1 MLKTGTQY
9 YGDLVTPSD
18 CLPRQCPRCGKTA
31 FTMEQLSRYF
41 PVRGRLN
48 SGPHLSFSQTPAPS
62 REGLCNHCE
71 RQILSG
77 VGRALVGA
85 ALVQENL
92 SQPENTSLIKA
103 QVETPTADADRN
115 SQSAAVPAPALNAPC
130 REPSQALSEPNLTAD
145 RISTAPHKDTDDPS
159 PARDEAPAPSAGQ
172 DNSTPLSGTLPK
184 A

>member
-85 ALVQENL
+85 ALVQENRAL
-92 SQPENTSLIKA
+92 PEDTFQGKA
-103 QVETPTADADRN
+103 QVEA
-115 SQSAAVPAPALNAPC
+115 
-130 REPSQALSEPNLTAD
+130 
-145 RISTAPHKDTDDPS
+145 HKDTDDPS